1 MNIAICDD
9 VKKEAELLE
18 NLCHELN
25 YQHTTLFLSGEE
37 FLSSPSLHDFN
48 ILFLDI
54 EMPGISGL
62 ELMKRLSFSHP
73 SLLVIFCTT
82 HQELMQDAFGRNVIA
97 FINKPYHSHS
107 VKNALETAAG
117 LLKDFYPVQME
128 DSPAILCRDGSSH
141 LCRRSLKSLL
151 EELSPY
157 GFCAISRSTVVNLKY
172 CGKIKDGKLFLTTKE
187 SLSISRR
194 YSHSFIQNY
203 RNFIAGVCQPTS
215 TSAP

>member
-1 MNIAICDD
+1 
-9 VKKEAELLE
+9 
-18 NLCHELN
+18 
-25 YQHTTLFLSGEE
+25 
-37 FLSSPSLHDFN
+37 
-48 ILFLDI
+48 
-54 EMPGISGL
+54 
-62 ELMKRLSFSHP
+62 MKQLSFSHP

-97 FINKPYHSHS
+97 FINKPYHPHS
-107 VKNALETAAG
+107 VKNALETATG

-128 DSPAILCRDGSSH
+128 DSPAILCRNILYIQSDHKYSTFCCRDGSSH